1 MDNSVMTYLATIA
14 SCSATFIAIIG
25 GMIANKA
32 ISDAAEKEVIE
43 NQINNIDVEIK
54 QLEQE
59 LQNVKKTIAES
70 KAKEFILKNMNDLL
84 YGKDIEKVL
93 CDKVEEYDEYK
104 KQFTSYWEKA
114 LGIVKGDKKENYDD
128 FEYWVSVNSNYQ
140 KLNNSYGQ
148 TGSDIMRISLLKNN
162 LMVSDQQM
170 HFSRE
175 TKKDMI
181 QCSYNNALQRK
192 KQLQEQEEKIMKRGK
207 SIWMGIIIF
216 IMATIIDVVFP
227 IMYLYDIDWTSCDL
241 IENLLIAKIPF
252 VNVTIANIVLL
263 AMTLYICMLFPRK
276 RKRRE
281 D

>member
-84 YGKDIEKVL
+84 HGKDIEKVL

-104 KQFTSYWEKA
+104 KQFTPYWEKA

-140 KLNNSYGQ
+140 KLNNSYTQ
-148 TGSDIMRISLLKNN
+148 AGSDIMRISLLKNN

>member
-84 YGKDIEKVL
+84 HGKDIEKVL

-148 TGSDIMRISLLKNN
+148 AGSDIMRISLLKNN

>member
-84 YGKDIEKVL
+84 HGKDIEKVL

>member
-84 YGKDIEKVL
+84 HGKDIEKVL

-140 KLNNSYGQ
+140 KLNNSYIQ
-148 TGSDIMRISLLKNN
+148 AGSDIMRISLLKNN

>member
-84 YGKDIEKVL
+84 HGKDIEKVL

-104 KQFTSYWEKA
+104 KQFTPYWEKA

-140 KLNNSYGQ
+140 KLNNSYTQ
-148 TGSDIMRISLLKNN
+148 AGSDIMRISLLKNN

-227 IMYLYDIDWTSCDL
+227 ITYLYDIDWTSCDL

>member
-84 YGKDIEKVL
+84 HGKDIEKVL

-140 KLNNSYGQ
+140 KLNNSYRQ
-148 TGSDIMRISLLKNN
+148 AGSDIMRISLLKNN

>member
-84 YGKDIEKVL
+84 HGKDIEKVL

-140 KLNNSYGQ
+140 KLNNSYEQ
-148 TGSDIMRISLLKNN
+148 AGSDIMRISLLKNN

>member
-14 SCSATFIAIIG
+14 SCSAIFIAIIG

-84 YGKDIEKVL
+84 HGKDIEKVL

-104 KQFTSYWEKA
+104 KQFTPYWEKA

-140 KLNNSYGQ
+140 KLNNSYTQ
-148 TGSDIMRISLLKNN
+148 AGSDIMRISLLKNN

>member
-25 GMIANKA
+25 DMIANKA

-84 YGKDIEKVL
+84 HGKDIEKVL

>member
-84 YGKDIEKVL
+84 QGKDIEKVL

-140 KLNNSYGQ
+140 KLNNSYIQ
-148 TGSDIMRISLLKNN
+148 AGSDIMRISLLKNN

>member
-1 MDNSVMTYLATIA
+1 
-14 SCSATFIAIIG
+14 
-25 GMIANKA
+25 
-32 ISDAAEKEVIE
+32 
-43 NQINNIDVEIK
+43 
-54 QLEQE
+54 
-59 LQNVKKTIAES
+59 
-70 KAKEFILKNMNDLL
+70 
-84 YGKDIEKVL
+84 
-93 CDKVEEYDEYK
+93 
-104 KQFTSYWEKA
+104 
-114 LGIVKGDKKENYDD
+114 
-128 FEYWVSVNSNYQ
+128 
-140 KLNNSYGQ
+140 
-148 TGSDIMRISLLKNN
+148 MRISLLKNN

>member
-25 GMIANKA
+25 DMIANKA

-84 YGKDIEKVL
+84 HGKDIEKVL

-181 QCSYNNALQRK
+181 QCSYNNALQRN

>member
-84 YGKDIEKVL
+84 HGKDIEKVL

-140 KLNNSYGQ
+140 KLNNSYTQ
-148 TGSDIMRISLLKNN
+148 AGSDIMRISLLKNN